1 MAKTQEPAAQGP
13 AENKA
18 GPELFRIEELK
29 AKKKTSAPI
38 YSGVCTAQN
47 WGPGKV
53 ISEAD
58 YDAAVKAFSSAP
70 MGKKVE

>member
-1 MAKTQEPAAQGP
+1 MAKTQEPAVQEP

-18 GPELFRIEELK
+18 GPELYKIEELK
-29 AKKKTSAPI
+29 ANRKTPAPI
-38 YSGVCTAQN
+38 YCGVCAAKN

-58 YDAAVKAFSSAP
+58 YDAAVKEFSSAP
-70 MGKKVE
+70 MGKKVK

>member
-18 GPELFRIEELK
+18 GPELFRIEELRD
-29 AKKKTSAPI
+29 KKKTSAPI
-38 YSGVCTAQN
+38 YIGVCTAQN

-53 ISEAD
+53 ISEAN
-58 YDAAVKAFSSAP
+58 YDAAVKAFSFAP

>member
-13 AENKA
+13 AENTTR
-18 GPELFRIEELK
+18 PELFRIEELR
-29 AKKKTSAPI
+29 AKKRTSAPI

-58 YDAAVKAFSSAP
+58 YDAAVKAFSLAP

>member
-13 AENKA
+13 AENKTR
-18 GPELFRIEELK
+18 PELFRIEELR
-29 AKKKTSAPI
+29 AKKRTSAPI

-58 YDAAVKAFSSAP
+58 YNAAVKAFSLAP

>member
-18 GPELFRIEELK
+18 GPELFRIEELR

-47 WGPGKV
+47 WGPG
-53 ISEAD
+53 
-58 YDAAVKAFSSAP
+58 
-70 MGKKVE
+70 